1 MGGYQMM
8 GNAGGGWNIGIKICG
23 LNYLSF
29 EKRGEV
35 EQRGRVMDWFWWG

>member
-1 MGGYQMM
+1 MM

-23 LNYLSF
+23 LNDLSF